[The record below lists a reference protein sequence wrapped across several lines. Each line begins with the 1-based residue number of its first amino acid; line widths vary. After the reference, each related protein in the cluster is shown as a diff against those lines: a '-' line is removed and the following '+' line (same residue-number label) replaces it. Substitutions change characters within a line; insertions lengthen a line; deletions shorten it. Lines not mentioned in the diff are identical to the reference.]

1 MIQKLREYFI
11 PMIAAAVT
19 AITVATAAIC
29 TFLVGRDT
37 LGIPLTVLALG
48 LYLAGLIG
56 IFIWVRL
63 RFRLP

>member
-1 MIQKLREYFI
+1 
-11 PMIAAAVT
+11 MIAAAVT

-29 TFLVGRDT
+29 TILVGRDT